1 MNNQIQQTP
10 HTVERFVV
18 LPCGRHEDAYEE
30 FVSTLADCIIN
41 RYERILLSKLIG
53 NAAEGV
59 HPYRVREMLLALPE
73 LSGDQDFGDR
83 KRQDA
88 VKRDLNL
95 YFSDHDSANIE
106 GLVMFRLKNYQ
117 AILAQTAE
125 CLIDR
130 NFIKRE
136 HEEFIS
142 LLRYFVSVQ
151 NDRPKLAHL
160 VVHQNCRYTLHNED
174 HEDITALCLSDFIA
188 SGESVVS
195 HNADDLLISILITL
209 APERLVIHGKNFIW
223 NHELFETVE
232 RVFEKTEYCEA
243 CTLCDIRKENK
254 K

>member
-10 HTVERFVV
+10 HAVERFVV

-30 FVSTLADCIIN
+30 FVSTLADRIIN
-41 RYERILLSKLIG
+41 RYERILLSKIIG

-59 HPYRVREMLLALPE
+59 HPYRIREMLLALPE
-73 LSGDQDFGDR
+73 LSGDQEVGDR

-95 YFSDHDSANIE
+95 YFSDHDSANVE

-125 CLIDR
+125 HLIDR
-130 NFIKRE
+130 HFVKRE

-160 VVHQNCRYTLHNED
+160 VVHENGRYTLHDES
-174 HEDITALCLSDFIA
+174 HEDITALCLSDFIT
-188 SGESVVS
+188 SGDLVS

-209 APERLVIHGKNFIW
+209 APERLVIHGKKYIL
-223 NHELFETVE
+223 NHELFDTVE
-232 RVFEKTEYCEA
+232 SVFEKTEYCET
-243 CTLCDIRKENK
+243 CTLCDVRKANK

>member
-10 HTVERFVV
+10 CASERFVV
-18 LPCGRHEDAYEE
+18 LPCGRHEDAYEA
-30 FVSTLADCIIN
+30 FVSTLADRIIN
-41 RYERILLSKLIG
+41 RYERILLSKMIG

-59 HPYRVREMLLALPE
+59 HPYRIREMLLELPE
-73 LSGDQDFGDR
+73 LSGDQEVGDG

-95 YFSDHDSANIE
+95 YFSDHDSANVE

-125 CLIDR
+125 HLIDR
-130 NFIKRE
+130 HFVKRE

-151 NDRPKLAHL
+151 NNRPKLAHL
-160 VVHQNCRYTLHNED
+160 VVHENGRYTLHNED

-188 SGESVVS
+188 SGESVS

-209 APERLVIHGKNFIW
+209 APERLMIHGRKFIR
-223 NHELFETVE
+223 NRELFDTVE
-232 RVFEKTEYCEA
+232 SVFEKTEYCNTCA
-243 CTLCDIRKENK
+243 WCDMQTNK